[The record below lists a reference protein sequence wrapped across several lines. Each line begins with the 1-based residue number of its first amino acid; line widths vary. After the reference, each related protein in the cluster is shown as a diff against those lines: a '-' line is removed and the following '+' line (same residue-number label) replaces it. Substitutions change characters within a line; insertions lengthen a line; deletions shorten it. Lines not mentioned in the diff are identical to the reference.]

1 MAITRLHATSCRI
14 AFFSMLFLAASISA
28 RVTGQTVGR
37 QPLHFKVSAPVERL
51 EMIVNTSRIINCDYN
66 IPELMIDNENIVR
79 AKPIATNQVQLSAI
93 KPGFTTLTLFDDQKQ
108 EHAIDV
114 LVYGDARELE
124 NLLMTEFPEASLRVR
139 PLATSVVIT
148 GYVPRAE
155 LVSRIIRMAED
166 YYPNVINNIT
176 VGGVQTILLHCKLME
191 VSRTKLRRL
200 GFDFAYFNGNDSVI
214 SRVSGLIGGFSM
226 VPGAQAVASTGGET
240 FAFGIVNDAS
250 SFFGFVDALK
260 QNNLVKVLAEPT
272 LVAVNGR
279 PASFNSGGEFPILV
293 PQSLGTISIQYR
305 QFGTR
310 VDFVPIALGNGR
322 VRLEV
327 RPQVSEIDLSRSV
340 VINNT
345 TVPGLRTR
353 WVDTAV
359 EMNAGQTLALAG
371 LIQTQVEAE
380 VRGLPVLADLP
391 WLGAAFRRVREQVN
405 EVELL
410 VLVTPEFV
418 DALDPQDVPPC
429 GPGELTTSPTD
440 GELYMRG
447 YLEVPNECNWNCRVG
462 LYEGGMELP
471 AGAAHAAPQG
481 PPVPLPVILPDVPQ
495 TMRPPVPSA
504 EAPPSSSPDARPTV
518 KAPVPV
524 SPASAPRPA
533 LIGPVGYDANN

>member
-1 MAITRLHATSCRI
+1 MVTTRLSATGFRI
-14 AFFSMLFLAASISA
+14 VLFFLLRLAANRTPRA
-28 RVTGQTVGR
+28 TGQVVGR
-37 QPLHFKVSAPVERL
+37 QPLHFKVTNPVERL
-51 EMIVNTSRIINCDYN
+51 EMIVNTSRIIGCDYN

-79 AKPIATNQVQLSAI
+79 AKPISTNQIQLSAI
-93 KPGFTTLTLFDDQKQ
+93 KPGFTTLTLFDERNQ

-148 GYVPRAE
+148 GYVPRAD
-155 LVSRIIRMAED
+155 LVSKIIRMSED

-176 VGGVQTILLHCKLME
+176 VGGVQTILLHVKLME

-200 GFDFAYFNGNDSVI
+200 GFDWANFN
-214 SRVSGLIGGFSM
+214 
-226 VPGAQAVASTGGET
+226 
-240 FAFGIVNDAS
+240 

-279 PASFNSGGEFPILV
+279 PASFSSGGEFPILV

-327 RPQVSEIDLSRSV
+327 RPQVSEIDPSRSV

-345 TVPGLRTR
+345 TVPGLRSR

-371 LIQTQVEAE
+371 LIQTQIEAE
-380 VRGLPVLADLP
+380 TRGLPVLGDMP
-391 WLGAAFRRVREQVN
+391 WVGPAFRRVREQAN
-405 EVELL
+405 EIELL

-429 GPGELTTSPTD
+429 GPGEMTTSPTD
-440 GELYMRG
+440 GELYIRG
-447 YLEVPNECNWNCRVG
+447 YIEVPNECGENCRTG
-462 LYEGGMELP
+462 LYEGGIEV
-471 AGAAHAAPQG
+471 QG
-481 PPVPLPVILPDVPQ
+481 
-495 TMRPPVPSA
+495 T
-504 EAPPSSSPDARPTV
+504 
-518 KAPVPV
+518 APVPV
-524 SPASAPRPA
+524 QNILPDAPQVMHRGDARTAPSVSGPSRPVVKGPVSGDPSARPG
-533 LIGPVGYDANN
+533 LIGPVGYDVRN